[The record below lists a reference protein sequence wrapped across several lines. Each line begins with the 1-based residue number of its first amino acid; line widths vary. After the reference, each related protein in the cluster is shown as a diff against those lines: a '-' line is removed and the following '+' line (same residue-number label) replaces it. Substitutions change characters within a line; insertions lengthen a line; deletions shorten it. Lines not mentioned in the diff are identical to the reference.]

1 MCMQKYEYLIVLF
14 LIYFKCYSFF
24 STFWTYYSVSTQ
36 FSMFKWQ
43 LSNRCR
49 IVATLATN
57 WDHRI
62 NKSDW
67 IVFQS
72 DPRFFG
78 VRCLKGIIIR
88 PPDREW
94 VDCMDVLYR
103 LETGENRT
111 ALSGQHLIPEVAAP
125 YPALD
130 VFEIGATWP
139 GKSGKNSVFDQHFLV
154 LQSDQSFEGH
164 NREKSTIV
172 QLLTPTLQW
181 CKAGWKYPV
190 EDIHIRMGA
199 HKQKT
204 TNIFNINQR
213 LDSSPYFWNHCKCW
227 PQTFSCCPLTVMLL
241 VRNPIW
247 ALLHVIPRLFLSSFP
262 VTSVLLSI

>member
-139 GKSGKNSVFDQHFLV
+139 GKSGKNSVSISISLFCRVIRVLRGTTERSPPLSNCLHQHC
-154 LQSDQSFEGH
+154 SDAKLDGNILLRTSISEWEH
-164 NREKSTIV
+164 TNRKQQTSST
-172 QLLTPTLQW
+172 
-181 CKAGWKYPV
+181 
-190 EDIHIRMGA
+190 
-199 HKQKT
+199 
-204 TNIFNINQR
+204 
-213 LDSSPYFWNHCKCW
+213 
-227 PQTFSCCPLTVMLL
+227 
-241 VRNPIW
+241 
-247 ALLHVIPRLFLSSFP
+247 
-262 VTSVLLSI
+262 